1 MLAVWTRLGYT
12 KLMQYKIPLQ
22 IENEDVIVAGL
33 SLRQLVILMV
43 WWGLGYTFFKYGE
56 TRMGPAFSAIPAVI
70 LVLIGVVMALWKVAE
85 MTFLPTIL
93 SFFRLSLNAK
103 SRMWSQGTDGYS
115 DLDIGYSL
123 SLTEKA
129 PAEANRS
136 LATAMGEN
144 TEINENILKL

>member
-1 MLAVWTRLGYT
+1 
-12 KLMQYKIPLQ
+12 
-22 IENEDVIVAGL
+22 
-33 SLRQLVILMV
+33 
-43 WWGLGYTFFKYGE
+43 
-56 TRMGPAFSAIPAVI
+56 MGPAFSAIPAVI